1 MCQPGWKDIW
11 GIERS
16 QSAGYVWGRAD
27 DCELLGCRARGQE
40 VVREEAEIRQGWVVE
55 ALLC

>member
-1 MCQPGWKDIW
+1 MKDIW

-27 DCELLGCRARGQE
+27 DWELLGCRAHGQE
-40 VVREEAEIRQGWVVE
+40 VMREEAEIRQGWVVE